1 MGKLTDDELEMLSD
15 EERAA
20 LEDDEGA
27 DKDEKPKDSNAED
40 DEEDKDDEEE
50 EKAKADE
57 EAAAKAKEDEE
68 TAAAEAA
75 EKAKSDKAAEAEDK
89 AAVPPGPPP
98 PFKLDAKTGKTL
110 DEISAEIKAL
120 DEQFEEGDIAL
131 SEYNAKREEALA
143 AKLRIQMYEDISQQ
157 VAQQTIENHWKA
169 AQADFFSENAE
180 YFDNAILNAAYVH
193 AVNKLL
199 ASDEGKA
206 MSDRMLLL
214 KAKEQVDEALGRT
227 SKATDDGKVKDI
239 EDERAK
245 RKAIADAKRAEAD
258 KGKGNVT
265 LDKVPASKGTHEDR
279 FDALDKLTGEDF
291 ENAVAALTDADR
303 EAYERRG

>member
-57 EAAAKAKEDEE
+57 E

-110 DEISAEIKAL
+110 DELNAELKRL

-131 SEYNAKREEALA
+131 SKYNEERGVALQAKWRIETFEEIN
-143 AKLRIQMYEDISQQ
+143 KQ

-169 AQADFFSENAE
+169 AQADFFSDNKE

-193 AVNKLL
+193 AVNKLQ

-239 EDERAK
+239 DDERAK

-291 ENAVAALTDADR
+291 ENAVAALTDAER

>member
-1 MGKLTDDELEMLSD
+1 
-15 EERAA
+15 
-20 LEDDEGA
+20 
-27 DKDEKPKDSNAED
+27 
-40 DEEDKDDEEE
+40 
-50 EKAKADE
+50 
-57 EAAAKAKEDEE
+57 
-68 TAAAEAA
+68 
-75 EKAKSDKAAEAEDK
+75 
-89 AAVPPGPPP
+89 
-98 PFKLDAKTGKTL
+98 
-110 DEISAEIKAL
+110 
-120 DEQFEEGDIAL
+120 
-131 SEYNAKREEALA
+131 
-143 AKLRIQMYEDISQQ
+143 LRIQMYEDISQQ

>member
-40 DEEDKDDEEE
+40 DEEDKDDEE
-50 EKAKADE
+50 
-57 EAAAKAKEDEE
+57 AAAKAKEDEE

-89 AAVPPGPPP
+89 AAVPPGPPL
-98 PFKLDAKTGKTL
+98 PFKLDAKSGKTVEEL
-110 DEISAEIKAL
+110 TEDVKRL
-120 DEQFEEGDIAL
+120 DEQLEEGDITLSKYNEDRTAAL
-131 SEYNAKREEALA
+131 KAIWKIEMFEE
-143 AKLRIQMYEDISQQ
+143 INQQ
-157 VAQQTIENHWKA
+157 VAQQTIENRWKE
-169 AQADFFSENAE
+169 AQQDFFSENKE

-214 KAKEQVDEALGRT
+214 KAKEQVDEALGRA
-227 SKATDDGKVKDI
+227 SKVTDDGKVKDI
-239 EDERAK
+239 DDERAK
-245 RKAIADAKRAEAD
+245 RKVIADAKKAEAEKA
-258 KGKGNVT
+258 KGVVT

-291 ENAVAALTDADR
+291 ENAVAALTDAER
-303 EAYERRG
+303 EAYERRV